1 MDGGSTKNIQI
12 VRVPDPKDG
21 VAAAPPL
28 PPPGVGFERMPRMYL
43 ELIEN
48 KDKIRQN
55 LVNQEYDPDD
65 QMSDVSYFKKKTY
78 AAPKRQEVV
87 PEEEDED
94 ISDATSSH
102 ASDASPASDGSSS
115 ENVQEMVSNDGG
127 NSESIITDEEDV
139 LSDEGGLSSAG
150 SSLVA
155 PRVVEQVHQ
164 TQPSIPQQYEKFLKP
179 PPAPKGPIPPRLAD
193 LQKTGEYV
201 DTNRV
206 IPDLAR
212 VYNKSDEEEEE
223 LKREILFKFDILRKA
238 YKQFE
243 IPDHFTLHTDIK
255 TLTRAYEHTLRRIS
269 LDSNVE
275 TYKQYL
281 IGGFMLTE
289 FLVSHWFSFDMQGFT
304 QQQILNMAS
313 YERLLIEIG
322 EKSYVPGGRQ
332 WPVEVRL
339 LFMII
344 MNAAFF
350 IISKIILK
358 KTGSNLMGMMNDL
371 SSRTAR
377 AAAPAQQ
384 NSERRRMRGPSIDPD
399 DIPDIGANT
408 VA

>member
-1 MDGGSTKNIQI
+1 
-12 VRVPDPKDG
+12 
-21 VAAAPPL
+21 
-28 PPPGVGFERMPRMYL
+28 MYL

-78 AAPKRQEVV
+78 ANLAPKRQEQVV

-94 ISDATSSH
+94 ISDATSDES
-102 ASDASPASDGSSS
+102 AGGAAAAASDGSS
-115 ENVQEMVSNDGG
+115 EKTEEEMVSNDGSGG
-127 NSESIITDEEDV
+127 NSESIITEEEEEDM
-139 LSDEGGLSSAG
+139 LSEEGGSSSAP
-150 SSLVA
+150 SVVA
-155 PRVVEQVHQ
+155 PRVEQPQ
-164 TQPSIPQQYEKFLKP
+164 IPQQYEKFLKP
-179 PPAPKGPIPPRLAD
+179 PPVPKGPIPPRLAD

-201 DTNRV
+201 DTNKV

-238 YKQFE
+238 YKQFD

-322 EKSYVPGGRQ
+322 EKSYVPGGKQ

-339 LFMII
+339 LFMIM

>member
-1 MDGGSTKNIQI
+1 
-12 VRVPDPKDG
+12 
-21 VAAAPPL
+21 
-28 PPPGVGFERMPRMYL
+28 MYL

-78 AAPKRQEVV
+78 VSLAPKRQEQVV
-87 PEEEDED
+87 PEEEEED
-94 ISDATSSH
+94 ISDAATSEGVSGG
-102 ASDASPASDGSSS
+102 AAAAASDGSS
-115 ENVQEMVSNDGG
+115 EKTEEEMVSNDGSGGG
-127 NSESIITDEEDV
+127 NSESIITEEEDV
-139 LSDEGGLSSAG
+139 LSDEGGSSSAG
-150 SSLVA
+150 SSLLSGGA
-155 PRVVEQVHQ
+155 PRV
-164 TQPSIPQQYEKFLKP
+164 QPSIPQQYEKFLKP
-179 PPAPKGPIPPRLAD
+179 PPVPKGPIPPRLAD

-201 DTNRV
+201 DTNKV

-223 LKREILFKFDILRKA
+223 LKREILFKFDILRKS
-238 YKQFE
+238 YKQFD

-377 AAAPAQQ
+377 AAAPAAQQ